1 MTACQLRPTSRG
13 RITLA
18 SADPQAAPLIDPQY
32 LSTAEDE
39 RAVVRGL
46 RLMRRIA
53 EAPALASLIEESML
67 PKGEELP
74 MESAALLEH
83 AREYGESIYHPVGTC
98 SMGPAADPNAVTSAD
113 GLRVHGVDGLRVV
126 DASVMP
132 AITSGNTNAATMMI
146 AEKASDA
153 LLLAGAPG
161 TQ

>member
-74 MESAALLEH
+74 MESAAPM
-83 AREYGESIYHPVGTC
+83 REA
-98 SMGPAADPNAVTSAD
+98 GPAA
-113 GLRVHGVDGLRVV
+113 R
-126 DASVMP
+126 
-132 AITSGNTNAATMMI
+132 
-146 AEKASDA
+146 
-153 LLLAGAPG
+153 GARA
-161 TQ
+161 